1 MGQRAEGQSE
11 LVRDRSA
18 RGLAEWNGDEM
29 NAGDGVGPISPGVK
43 VVGAEVIGA
52 EVVGVEAAGVQTV
65 GLAAVGDQGAG
76 APVKQPTGGS

>member
-43 VVGAEVIGA
+43 VVGAEV
-52 EVVGVEAAGVQTV
+52 VGVEAAGVQTV

>member
-43 VVGAEVIGA
+43 VVGAEV
-52 EVVGVEAAGVQTV
+52 VGVEAAGVQTV

-76 APVKQPTGGS
+76 APVQQPTGGS